1 MSRASGHYDRK
12 QLAEIQIAIRNGMR
26 DIQSDTDH
34 RNIPID
40 KVGIKNLR
48 YPIKVLD
55 RTNGFQNTVATINMY
70 VDLPHK
76 NKGTHMS
83 RFVEIINQYRLNL
96 SLKTISHILAEMKT
110 HLNAA
115 SSHIAINFPYFI
127 EKRAPVSEAA
137 GLMDYD
143 CTIRG
148 VSSNDG
154 RIDLILEVVVPIS
167 SVCPCSKEI
176 SESGAH
182 NQRGAVSLKVRF
194 KKFIWIEDMIAVV
207 EKAAS
212 CEVFSVLKRVDEKS
226 VTETAYHNPKFVE
239 DIVRDVA
246 ATLREDHNI
255 TWFTVGAENFE
266 SIHNHSAYAHISSN
280 HLQTEDSLFKVVSS
294 EIA

>member
-1 MSRASGHYDRK
+1 MAAPGRPNNNRPNRD
-12 QLAEIQIAIRNGMR
+12 GMR
-26 DIQSDTDH
+26 DIQSDPDH

-55 RTNGFQNTVATINMY
+55 RTNGYQHTVATINMY

-96 SLKTISHILAEMKT
+96 SLKKISVILAEMKT

-115 SSHIAINFPYFI
+115 SAHIEINFPYFV
-127 EKRAPVSEAA
+127 EKRAPISGAA

-143 CTIRG
+143 CKIRG
-148 VSSNDG
+148 VSNTDG
-154 RIDLILEVVVPIS
+154 KIDLILEVVVPIS

-176 SESGAH
+176 SEVGAH

-194 KKFIWIEDMIAVV
+194 RKFIWIEDMIEVV

-212 CEVFSVLKRVDEKS
+212 CEVFSVLKRVDEKA

-246 ATLREDHNI
+246 AILREDDNI

-280 HLQTEDSLFKVVSS
+280 HLHTENGFFKVVTS
-294 EIA
+294 